1 MRARLRIAYALGV
14 AGALGIGAAL
24 FGCEGAPPAG
34 SGSVGTVAGA
44 GSAAGG
50 SWGAGV
56 TTTGVSERWTEIA
69 SDVAP
74 LMMSPT
80 EKDPPPDMIRRGELV
95 RVGASLTER
104 VWEGDLEG
112 VPSKREGMLFRARR
126 TADGSETLAFQ
137 VDLGGEV
144 TVGSSAGLC
153 DALGKKGPF
162 ELGTCKTSLQRARA
176 ADGAIVSF
184 VRCGAGAC
192 PVAIEREGSLGAIAL
207 TNLTGVFF
215 VTGKKKSLLVGVSRF
230 TEDAGKHTGGKVVV
244 VGLDGAEP
252 VRVGE
257 HAADEIDAR
266 DPARAVQRIVSVE
279 VTRSEI
285 RVKGS
290 QEEKA
295 ADGKV
300 LSSRKVDD
308 RHPLPAL
315 D

>member
-1 MRARLRIAYALGV
+1 
-14 AGALGIGAAL
+14 
-24 FGCEGAPPAG
+24 
-34 SGSVGTVAGA
+34 
-44 GSAAGG
+44 
-50 SWGAGV
+50 
-56 TTTGVSERWTEIA
+56 
-69 SDVAP
+69 
-74 LMMSPT
+74 
-80 EKDPPPDMIRRGELV
+80 MIRRGELV

-153 DALGKKGPF
+153 EALGKKGPF

-184 VRCGAGAC
+184 VRCGSGAC
-192 PVAIEREGSLGAIAL
+192 PVAIERDGKLGAIAL
-207 TNLTGVFF
+207 SNLTSTFF
-215 VTGKKKSLLVGVSRF
+215 VTGKKKSVLVGITRF
-230 TEDAGKHTGGKVVV
+230 VEAEGKHSGATIAV

-252 VRVGE
+252 VKLAE
-257 HAADEIDAR
+257 HPADEVDQRDAGR
-266 DPARAVQRIVSVE
+266 SVQQIVSVA

-285 RVKGS
+285 VVSGQRDERG
-290 QEEKA
+290 

-300 LSSRKVDD
+300 LSTRKIEA
-308 RHPLPAL
+308 RHALPAL